1 MKDKISPRSGIL
13 ACEQGTA
20 TFYLCDYDF
29 RIMNGISF
37 KAPSAIEEN
46 FAKLEQRNKY
56 FHGITHDGF
65 DIAVYIGN
73 NQIRPIHSVGIFHS
87 SLYAIQNGNVTSHDW
102 ETIDAITFRGG
113 YGL

>member
-65 DIAVYIGN
+65 DIAV
-73 NQIRPIHSVGIFHS
+73 
-87 SLYAIQNGNVTSHDW
+87 
-102 ETIDAITFRGG
+102 
-113 YGL
+113 